1 MKILDMQVMKGPNF
15 WSNYRQRL
23 VVMKL
28 DIEELEEYP
37 SHMINGFNARL
48 KKQMPSLYM
57 HRCSYDFEGGF
68 FVRLDEGT
76 WMGHIVEHIALEM
89 QTLAGMDC
97 DFGRT
102 RSCREP
108 GVYKVI
114 FEYCH
119 EEAGRYAARAAV
131 RFAEALVNN
140 NSYNL
145 EADLDELRRIQ
156 RRLAFGPST
165 GAIVAEAEKRRIPY
179 RRVGE
184 DSLVI
189 FGQGKNQQKIR
200 ATMTGNT
207 SGIGVD
213 TACDKQ
219 ETKNLLSAACIPVAE
234 GGTATSVSGL
244 ENLVESLGFPLVVK
258 PLNGRHGKGVTTNIK
273 TMEEA
278 LRAFE
283 TARATSRTVIVERF
297 LEGSDFRFLLINYKL
312 VAVAKRIPAFITG
325 NGTSSV
331 KTLIA
336 QANRHPDRGEGHEKP
351 LTLIDADEITQQIL
365 EAHNL
370 DLDSVLAAG
379 EVLHLK
385 YTANLSTGGVSMDVT
400 SRVHPFTVHMAERIA
415 RIVGL
420 DICGI
425 DIIAEDI
432 TQPLGRNNG
441 GVVEVNASP
450 GFRMHQ
456 QPYYG
461 QAVNVAAP
469 VMDML
474 YPEGKSARI
483 PIVAVTGTNG
493 KTTTTRLVA
502 HMAAYAGHNVGFTT
516 SDGIYIGGERIE
528 AGDCTG
534 YLSAHTVLSD
544 PAVDFAVLE
553 CARGG
558 ILRSGLGFDH
568 CNISIIT
575 NVTED
580 HLGLK
585 DIHNL
590 ADLARVK
597 EVVARSTFDNGYT
610 ILNADDDRVYGMMEN
625 MSCNVALFSRNCDC
639 ERILTHRE
647 KGGLVAVE
655 EDGWLTIYDGDER
668 LRLLPLNEI
677 PLSLEGTAGCMIYN
691 IMGAALAGIL
701 QRFPLEVLRES
712 LRSFVPSP
720 EMTPGR
726 FNMFEFPDFRVMV
739 DYAHNPGGFERLKEF
754 LDARRCTE
762 KIGVFSATGDRRDQ
776 DIQSIGRYA
785 AAMFD
790 LIVVFFDENLRGNTQ
805 EHIRAMLEEGIRSV
819 NTGID
824 VVFIPEQQKAVEF
837 AVSIASKDSFVTL
850 LPYKVEDCIQQV
862 NKLKEDR
869 FDGPQVFF
877 SRRLE
882 LPGPGM
888 MAQKPSA

>member
-1 MKILDMQVMKGPNF
+1 MQVMKGPNF

-28 DIEELEEYP
+28 DIGELEEYP

-48 KKQMPSLYM
+48 KKQMPSLYT

-97 DFGRT
+97 GFGRT
-102 RSCREP
+102 RSCREK

-114 FEYCH
+114 IQYCH
-119 EEAGRYAARAAV
+119 EEAGIYAARAAV
-131 RFAEALVNN
+131 RFAEALIGN

-145 EADLDELRRIQ
+145 DADLEELRRIQ

-165 GAIVAEAEKRRIPY
+165 GAIVAEAEKRGIPY

-189 FGQGKNQQKIR
+189 FGQGKNQRRIR
-200 ATMTGNT
+200 ATMTCST

-219 ETKNLLSAACIPVAE
+219 ETKDLLSAACIPVAE
-234 GGTATSVSGL
+234 GGTARNTESFT
-244 ENLVESLGFPLVVK
+244 ELVERLGFPLVVK
-258 PLNGRHGKGVTTNIK
+258 PLNGRHGKGVTTNIN
-273 TMEEA
+273 TMEDA

-283 TARATSRTVIVERF
+283 TAQAVSRTVIVERF
-297 LEGSDFRFLLINYKL
+297 MQGSDFRFLLVNYKL

-331 KTLIA
+331 GTLIA
-336 QANRHPDRGEGHEKP
+336 QANRHPDRGEGHEKA
-351 LTLIDADEITQQIL
+351 LTLIEADEITHQIL
-365 EAHNL
+365 AARNL
-370 DLDSVLAAG
+370 DMDSVLTAG

-400 SRVHPFTVHMAERIA
+400 DRVHPSTVRMAERIA

-425 DIIAEDI
+425 DVIAEDI
-432 TQPLGRNNG
+432 SLPLGKNNG

-456 QPYYG
+456 HPYYG

-474 YPEGKSARI
+474 YPEGTSARI

-502 HMAAYAGHNVGFTT
+502 HMAAFAGHKVGFTT
-516 SDGIYIGGERIE
+516 SDGIYIDGERIE

-534 YLSAHTVLSD
+534 YHSARTVLAD
-544 PAVDFAVLE
+544 PGVDFAVLE

-568 CNISIIT
+568 CDISIIT

-585 DIHNL
+585 DIHSL
-590 ADLARVK
+590 SEMARVK
-597 EVVARSTFDNGYT
+597 EVVARSTFRHGYAV
-610 ILNADDDRVYGMMEN
+610 LNADDDLVYGMMEN
-625 MSCNVALFSRNCDC
+625 MNCHVALFSRNCDC

-655 EDGWLTIYDGDER
+655 EDGWLTIYDGDEK
-668 LRLLPLNEI
+668 LRLLQVNEV
-677 PLSLEGTAGCMIYN
+677 PLSMEGTAGCMIYN
-691 IMGAALAGIL
+691 ILGAALAGVL
-701 QRFPLEVLRES
+701 QRFPLEVLRDS

-726 FNMFEFPDFRVMV
+726 FNMFDFPDFRVMI

-754 LDARRCTE
+754 LDLRRCSE

-776 DIQSIGRYA
+776 DIQNIGRYA
-785 AAMFD
+785 ARMFD

-805 EHIRAMLEEGIRSV
+805 EHIRAMLEEGIYSV
-819 NTGID
+819 NSKID
-824 VVFIPEQQKAVEF
+824 VVFIPEQHKAVEF
-837 AVSIASKDSFVTL
+837 AVSVASKEAFITV
-850 LPYKVEDCIQQV
+850 LPYKVEDCIRQV
-862 NKLKEDR
+862 NKLKEER
-869 FDGPQVFF
+869 FEGPQVFY
-877 SRRLE
+877 SAQLE
-882 LPGPGM
+882 LPAM
-888 MAQKPSA
+888 MQQKPSA